1 MILDGKMLKQETH
14 PKKKWKGMA
23 ESTQNKSFHLEER
36 RIPPR
41 VTPIIDVEPHMKS
54 LTNFRDSHSFGTRN
68 ELGGEIDSINDDN
81 KQSNEKIKFHS
92 STSSAFRPVG
102 QIQKG
107 ATLTFNF
114 SHDV

>member
-1 MILDGKMLKQETH
+1 MLKQETH

-23 ESTQNKSFHLEER
+23 ENTQEER

-41 VTPIIDVEPHMKS
+41 VTPIIDNRPHMNT
-54 LTNFRDSHSFGTRN
+54 LTNLRDRHSFRGNT
-68 ELGGEIDSINDDN
+68 ELGGEIDSINDERM
-81 KQSNEKIKFHS
+81 QSNERIQFHS

-114 SHDV
+114 RHDI